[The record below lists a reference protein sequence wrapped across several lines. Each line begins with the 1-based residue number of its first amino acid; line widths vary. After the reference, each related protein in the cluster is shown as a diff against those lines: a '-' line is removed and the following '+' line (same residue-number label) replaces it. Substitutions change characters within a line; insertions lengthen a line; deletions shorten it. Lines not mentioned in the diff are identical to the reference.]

1 MTEERDRLKYKL
13 YNAASSG
20 MPLSLYTALAEMDPN
35 EANQL
40 LNEVNSKHRIFLG
53 FFSYTAQIRLCSK
66 RRRFSLLSL
75 F

>member
-20 MPLSLYTALAEMDPN
+20 MPLSLYTALAEMEPN

-40 LNEVNSKHRIFLG
+40 LNEVNLVNTRS
-53 FFSYTAQIRLCSK
+53 FFYTASN
-66 RRRFSLLSL
+66 LSL
-75 F
+75 FERTAVFSVAFV

>member
-40 LNEVNSKHRIFLG
+40 LNEVNSKHGIFFR
-53 FFSYTAQIRLCSK
+53 FFFVHRSNP
-66 RRRFSLLSL
+66 SL
-75 F
+75 FQKTAVFSVVFV